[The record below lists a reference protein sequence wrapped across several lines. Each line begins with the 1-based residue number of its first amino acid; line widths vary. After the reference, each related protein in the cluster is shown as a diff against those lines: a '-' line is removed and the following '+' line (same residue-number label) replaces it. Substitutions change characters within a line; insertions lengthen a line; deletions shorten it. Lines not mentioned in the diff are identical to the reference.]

1 MFPVGAIF
9 SLLGQG
15 ASGVMSILN
24 NKRIQ
29 QASDAN
35 AAAQRAELNAQINEN
50 PLSRSEN
57 QHILGQYDREAQRQ
71 AEVARNMSVIKGATP
86 EFSAA
91 VQKGI
96 AESRANLMGDMA
108 ARASGRSD
116 QLRREL
122 RAVERNKYAEDQER
136 RAQRNATYA
145 ALAGNAAGALGA
157 IMDGYSAP
165 EVPKEDEYQRFLDD
179 RAVDVLNKPTPNT
192 GVSVKS
198 SPTSISQ
205 ELEKIKSGLA
215 VK

>member
-35 AAAQRAELNAQINEN
+35 AAAERAELNAQINEN

-57 QHILGQYDREAQRQ
+57 QHLLGQYDREAQRQ

-96 AESRANLMGDMA
+96 AEGRANLMGDMA
-108 ARASGRSD
+108 AGASGRAD
-116 QLRREL
+116 RLRREL

-165 EVPKEDEYQRFLDD
+165 DVPEEPVTRAPGVTPEEQADINARLSAIGEKVKDEKGLT
-179 RAVDVLNKPTPNT
+179 AVPPIAYGYKR
-192 GVSVKS
+192 
-198 SPTSISQ
+198 
-205 ELEKIKSGLA
+205 
-215 VK
+215 